1 MPIIIDFVFYCQVT
15 IHYLCKTMAIL
26 GNLNIKYNNNTDE
39 EIIVNHGGD
48 SIVPAAQ
55 RSLHE
60 HSCGQESECRWLGN
74 VYL

>member
-1 MPIIIDFVFYCQVT
+1 MPIIIDFVFYCQVKN
-15 IHYLCKTMAIL
+15 HYLCKTKASL
-26 GNLNIKYNNNTDE
+26 GNLNINYNKNTDE

-48 SIVPAAQ
+48 SIVTAAQ

-60 HSCGQESECRWLGN
+60 HSRGQESERRRFGN